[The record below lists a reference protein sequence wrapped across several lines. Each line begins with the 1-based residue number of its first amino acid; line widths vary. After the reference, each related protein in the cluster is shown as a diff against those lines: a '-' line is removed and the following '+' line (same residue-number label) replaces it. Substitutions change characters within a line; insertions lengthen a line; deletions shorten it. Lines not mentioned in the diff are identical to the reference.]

1 MSRRPKRNSMKDLL
15 LTGMLML
22 MLMLLLMLVLVVVLV
37 LVLMLMLRGVH
48 PGLIAHKIHVNSRRL
63 GGHATRGFAVTIV
76 AGVM

>member
-1 MSRRPKRNSMKDLL
+1 MSSRPKRNSMKDLL

-22 MLMLLLMLVLVVVLV
+22 MLMLLLMLVLVVV